1 MLRITPPSARTDAP
15 LMAADWA
22 LATNATTAAISSGVS
37 KRLRS
42 ELGRA
47 DLKNSFSISAGERP
61 FFLAKLSRK
70 PPAPSEAVG
79 AGEDGVHRDA
89 GAGNRFGEAASYGDL
104 RGLGHTVVNHFRRN
118 LKCGFAGN
126 EN

>member
-22 LATNATTAAISSGVS
+22 LATKVTTAAISWGVS

-61 FFLAKLSRK
+61 LFLARLSRK
-70 PPAPSEAVG
+70 PTAPSEAVG
-79 AGEDGVHRDA
+79 PGRTE
-89 GAGNRFGEAASYGDL
+89 F
-104 RGLGHTVVNHFRRN
+104 TVTPVPATDSARPRATAIWAV
-118 LKCGFAGN
+118 LVMP
-126 EN
+126 